1 MINFYHH
8 RENRKKH
15 NPNRPQI
22 SNHLHRILIIG
33 GSGYGKTNALLNLI
47 SHQPDIYKTYL
58 YAKGPY
64 EAKYEYSNDIDHNH
78 IYENID
84 DYNPN
89 KKHKILIM
97 FDDMIADM
105 LSKKRLQPMF
115 FKLFIEGRKLNI
127 FLVFIKES
135 YLTVTKNNRLNSP
148 YYFIIN
154 IP

>member
-1 MINFYHH
+1 
-8 RENRKKH
+8 
-15 NPNRPQI
+15 
-22 SNHLHRILIIG
+22 
-33 GSGYGKTNALLNLI
+33 
-47 SHQPDIYKTYL
+47 
-58 YAKGPY
+58 
-64 EAKYEYSNDIDHNH
+64 
-78 IYENID
+78 
-84 DYNPN
+84 
-89 KKHKILIM
+89 M

-105 LSKKRLQPMF
+105 LSKKRLQPMV